1 MGGFLFFLVFMFWA
15 KCKYEAKPFLF
26 FPPTMGQQTRPFFCL
41 AVHQGCCGSGSEEQV
56 YWHQESISGPALPL
70 PALPFTCLGRQ
81 PLPDADFPRQEDD
94 LLRTVWSSLLFLFST
109 LVIHMVQLVQ
119 YGICSLLQRAFSST
133 ISPTI
138 FFKAVSIF
146 PSTSFTV

>member
-1 MGGFLFFLVFMFWA
+1 MTTICQQTWWQVTAGKNSRNGRFFFFLVFMFWA

-70 PALPFTCLGRQ
+70 PALPFTLALG
-81 PLPDADFPRQEDD
+81 D
-94 LLRTVWSSLLFLFST
+94 
-109 LVIHMVQLVQ
+109 
-119 YGICSLLQRAFSST
+119 
-133 ISPTI
+133 SPCQTQ
-138 FFKAVSIF
+138 IF
-146 PSTSFTV
+146 PGRKMTSLELCEVHFYFSFLP